1 MSGIP
6 RDTKEKRTIPS
17 KTRPTDTDGNQWIPT
32 DTTHTTHTDKDKGYD
47 YDSDTDSDY
56 DHDSEKEVDCEEEKE
71 SENDSVN
78 DVNMQQVDD
87 TFTTTYYVPQ
97 YTREFIEDMARE
109 IEEKEGIDY
118 PYVTRLV
125 DKFFEINQ
133 ANNWLGTDG
142 RPIMDIVRW
151 YKQYLDIEMPNG
163 YQLKDVSI
171 CEE

>member
-6 RDTKEKRTIPS
+6 RGTKVKRTIPS
-17 KTRPTDTDGNQWIPT
+17 KAQPADTDGNQWIPT
-32 DTTHTTHTDKDKGYD
+32 DTAHTDKDKDKDKDYD
-47 YDSDTDSDY
+47 YDYDY

-71 SENDSVN
+71 SENDSVEN
-78 DVNMQQVDD
+78 LNMQQVDD
-87 TFTTTYYVPQ
+87 VFTTTYYVPQ

-109 IEEKEGIDY
+109 IDEKEGDDY

-125 DKFFEINQ
+125 DKFYEINQ

-151 YKQYLDIEMPNG
+151 YKQFLDYEMDNG
-163 YQLKDVSI
+163 FQMKYVSI